1 MPDSTQVCLQ
11 TTLLGILLNA
21 CLAAAKGIAGVIGH
35 SYALIADAIESTSD
49 IASSLIVYG
58 GLKIA
63 SIPPDEDHPY
73 GHGKAEPLAAML
85 VAFALLTAALAII
98 IQSIREIQTP
108 HHAPAP
114 FTLYILI
121 GVVIVKESLYRYVIN
136 VGDKAQSTAVITDAW
151 HHRSDAIT
159 SAATGVG
166 IAIALICGP
175 GYEAADD
182 WAALLASGIIILN
195 AIRLLRPALA
205 EVMDAAPGNGMEQQV
220 RDAAL
225 AVRGVTG
232 LDVCNVRKMG
242 LHYYVD
248 LHVLVDGDLP
258 VRDGHEIAHRVK
270 DAIRKA
276 QPRIHDIL
284 IHIEPTEAH
293 PA

>member
-195 AIRLLRPALA
+195 AIRLFRPALA

>member
-1 MPDSTQVCLQ
+1 M
-11 TTLLGILLNA
+11 LGILLNA
-21 CLAAAKGIAGVIGH
+21 CLAAVKGIAGVIGH

>member
-1 MPDSTQVCLQ
+1 MPDSTKACLQ

-21 CLAAAKGIAGVIGH
+21 CLAAVKGIAGVIGH

>member
-136 VGDKAQSTAVITDAW
+136 VGDKTQSTAVITDAW

>member
-1 MPDSTQVCLQ
+1 MPDSTKACLQ

-21 CLAAAKGIAGVIGH
+21 CLAAVKGIAGVIGH

-136 VGDKAQSTAVITDAW
+136 VGDKTQSTAVITDAW

-195 AIRLLRPALA
+195 AIRLFRPALA

>member
-1 MPDSTQVCLQ
+1 MNPP
-11 TTLLGILLNA
+11 
-21 CLAAAKGIAGVIGH
+21 
-35 SYALIADAIESTSD
+35 AIESTSD

>member
-136 VGDKAQSTAVITDAW
+136 VGDKTQSTAVITDAW

-195 AIRLLRPALA
+195 AIRLFRPALA

>member
-1 MPDSTQVCLQ
+1 MPDSTKACLQ

-21 CLAAAKGIAGVIGH
+21 CLAAVKGIAGVIGH

-136 VGDKAQSTAVITDAW
+136 VGDKTQSTAVITDAW

-195 AIRLLRPALA
+195 AIRLFRPALA

-270 DAIRKA
+270 DAIREA
-276 QPRIHDIL
+276 QPKIHDIL

>member
-21 CLAAAKGIAGVIGH
+21 CLAAVKGIAGVIGH

>member
-175 GYEAADD
+175 GYEVADD
-182 WAALLASGIIILN
+182 WAALLASEIIILN

>member
-1 MPDSTQVCLQ
+1 MDSTQACLRS
-11 TTLLGILLNA
+11 TLIGILLNA
-21 CLAAAKGIAGVIGH
+21 CLAAIKGIAGIAGH

-63 SIPPDEDHPY
+63 SMPPDEDHPY

-85 VAFALLTAALAII
+85 VAMALMTAALAII
-98 IQSIREIQTP
+98 IQSIREIRTP

-114 FTLYILI
+114 YTLVVLI
-121 GVVIVKESLYRYVIN
+121 GVMIVKESLYRYTMKVAN
-136 VGDKAQSTAVITDAW
+136 RADSTAVRTDAW

-159 SAATGVG
+159 SAAAGIG
-166 IAIALICGP
+166 IAIALVCGP

-182 WAALLASGIIILN
+182 WAALLASVIIMLN
-195 AIRLLRPALA
+195 AVKLFHPALA
-205 EVMDAAPGNGMEQQV
+205 EVMDAAPTNGMEQKV

-225 AVRGVTG
+225 AVAGVTG
-232 LDVCNVRKMG
+232 LDVCIVRKMG
-242 LHYYVD
+242 LHYFVD
-248 LHVLVDGDLP
+248 LHVLVDGNLP

-270 DAIRKA
+270 DAIRLA

-284 IHIEPTEAH
+284 IHIEPSEAH